1 MQDQL
6 LKDDDCACYLVE
18 AIAKKS
24 QNIKW
29 ETSVNRNKVSYKRI
43 RRVSIDQFY
52 SLVTG
57 EADAGIFATRAM
69 R

>member
-1 MQDQL
+1 MKMQDLL

-29 ETSVNRNKVSYKRI
+29 ETSVNGNISV
-43 RRVSIDQFY
+43 
-52 SLVTG
+52 
-57 EADAGIFATRAM
+57 GIFFI
-69 R
+69 